1 MNNKQA
7 KVFIR
12 TLFNKNHIKVE
23 DMEYTANTNI
33 PTETYIEYNI
43 LTSKRE
49 GPNVKKY
56 LKKPKIYRIRKKEY
70 VKEISKLGFWY
81 YRPCTKYDLERE
93 VKASSITYEDIIHE
107 IKIIGGKH
115 TYTITYLWQYNNV
128 LASEDQRPWDISPEG
143 SMADHFVTDLLKI
156 MDSIFDYAAAKK
168 LKLRTRK
175 YTYIQD
181 KGYQDYYDYSDLN
194 DFKRKIYTELFGAPK
209 GPIYQTD
216 AEKIQSHGFD
226 NKISFRK
233 RKED

>member
-1 MNNKQA
+1 MSSKQS

-23 DMEYTANTNI
+23 DMEYTANTDI
-33 PTETYIEYNI
+33 PTETYIEYNT
-43 LTSKRE
+43 LSVKRE
-49 GPNVKKY
+49 GPIDKKY
-56 LKKPKIYRIRKKEY
+56 VKKPKIYRIGKKEC

-93 VKASSITYEDIIHE
+93 IKASAITYEDTIHE

-115 TYTITYLWQYNNV
+115 TYTITYLWRYNNV

-156 MDSIFDYAAAKK
+156 MDNIFDYAAAKK
-168 LKLRTRK
+168 LQLRTRRS
-175 YTYIQD
+175 TYIQN